1 MQRSDERVMSRR
13 GFLAASAA
21 TAAAASCSAKPGAT
35 TTPGAPRDDDAE
47 VTPAE
52 DLMREHGVLRRVL
65 LVFDESAH
73 RLETGVDLPLDQLA
87 AGAGI
92 VRHVIEDYHEQLE
105 EQHLFPRFEKAGKL
119 VELVAVLKTQHKAGR
134 DATSQI
140 LSLSAARVGDA
151 ERAKLATLL
160 RSFSRMY
167 RAHAAREDTV
177 LFPALHQIIGGKAY
191 AELGE
196 QFEDIEKQTLGE
208 GGFERSVADVTRIEQ
223 AFGLDDLAKFTP

>member
-1 MQRSDERVMSRR
+1 MQGSDERAMSRR
-13 GFLAASAA
+13 GFLSASAA
-21 TAAAASCSAKPGAT
+21 TAALVSCSGKGGA
-35 TTPGAPRDDDAE
+35 TTPGAPTDRDAE

-65 LVFDESAH
+65 FIFDEAAH

-92 VRHVIEDYHEQLE
+92 IRHVIEDYHEQLE
-105 EQHLFPRFEKAGKL
+105 ENHLFPRFEQAGKL
-119 VELVAVLKTQHKAGR
+119 VDLVTVLKTQHKAGR
-134 DATSQI
+134 DVTSQV
-140 LSLSAARVGDA
+140 LTLSAAKLGDSD
-151 ERAKLATLL
+151 RTKLAALL
-160 RSFSRMY
+160 RSFNRMY

-177 LFPALHQIIGGKAY
+177 LFPALHQIVGGKAY
-191 AELGE
+191 DELGD

-208 GGFERSVADVTRIEQ
+208 GGFEKSVADVARIER